1 LGRFLRLARITA
13 WPAYSL
19 AFVVPFAAGVREPTS
34 WFKASAGFLALF
46 MFAAFAF
53 ALNFYSD
60 RDTDRLHDG
69 KQKDF
74 DLGQQPMVIGEVSDG
89 ECRVFC
95 LATFLSAIGLGFVV
109 SGVFAA
115 LVSLACL
122 IGGIL
127 YSHPRI
133 RLKAKPVGDVI
144 CMSVLGVIIPSA
156 GFLLGFGELPTG
168 LMMLLWFFVTATG
181 YVASVMSDFEFDR
194 KAGLRTTAVWLGQV
208 GGLKAML
215 VGSLISLTVAGLIFR
230 GYYPVGTRYFA
241 GLSAVGVVALTA
253 LVWRF
258 LQPPRMQLPVVSRGR
273 WIFPA
278 FGLVSAVCLCY
289 VCLKLYLPDY
299 LPWDPFTAL

>member
-1 LGRFLRLARITA
+1 MGRFLRLARITA

-19 AFVVPFAAGVREPTS
+19 AFAIPFSAGVREPAS

-74 DLGQQPMVIGEVSDG
+74 DLGHQPMVTGEVSDR

-95 LATFLSAIGLGFVV
+95 FATFVAAVGLGFTV
-109 SGVFAA
+109 SLLFAL
-115 LVSLACL
+115 LVILACL
-122 IGGIL
+122 FGGIL
-127 YSHPRI
+127 YSHPGI
-133 RLKAKPVGDVI
+133 RCKAKPVGDVI
-144 CMSVLGVIIPSA
+144 CMSILGVIIPSA
-156 GFLLGFGELPTG
+156 GFLLGFGALPTG

-208 GGLKAML
+208 GGLKVML
-215 VGSLISLTVAGLIFR
+215 AGSLISLTVATLIFS

-241 GLSAVGVVALTA
+241 LLSAAAVLALTA
-253 LVWRF
+253 VVRRYLR
-258 LQPPRMQLPVVSRGR
+258 PPRMQLPVVSRRR
-273 WIFPA
+273 WLFPA
-278 FGLVSAVCLCY
+278 LGLISVICLCY
-289 VCLKLYLPDY
+289 AYLKLYLPQY
-299 LPWDPFTAL
+299 LPWDPFAVL